1 MIAFLIPAYKPTDRL
16 TSVVSDLC
24 ANLDAGDRVVVV
36 DDGCGPDYAA
46 VFSRLAAM
54 PQVNVLRNAVNLG
67 KGAALK
73 YGINYILTEGSKAIG
88 IVTADA
94 DGQHAVLDIK
104 RVGEMLR
111 ANPRAFVLGSREF
124 GEKVPLR
131 SKLGNS
137 VSRVL
142 YRLLLGLKLKDT
154 QTGLRGMPLLLA
166 RNALSIH
173 SNRYEFETE
182 QLALSSSLG
191 IEIVEI
197 PIQTIYEDD
206 NSSSHFDPFLDSLR
220 IYFVVLRYT
229 LSSILTWAVDVI
241 ALFLIN
247 ATSSIL
253 AANLGSRAVAVG
265 LQFYLL
271 KAFVFRARAGL
282 PRFLLFVLYVATMG
296 IASATLQARLSEA
309 TGVGQALSKLL
320 VESIIFIF
328 NFLFLRN
335 LFFRRTPQ

>member
-1 MIAFLIPAYKPTDRL
+1 
-16 TSVVSDLC
+16 
-24 ANLDAGDRVVVV
+24 
-36 DDGCGPDYAA
+36 
-46 VFSRLAAM
+46 
-54 PQVNVLRNAVNLG
+54 
-67 KGAALK
+67 
-73 YGINYILTEGSKAIG
+73 
-88 IVTADA
+88 
-94 DGQHAVLDIK
+94 
-104 RVGEMLR
+104 
-111 ANPRAFVLGSREF
+111 
-124 GEKVPLR
+124 
-131 SKLGNS
+131 
-137 VSRVL
+137 
-142 YRLLLGLKLKDT
+142 
-154 QTGLRGMPLLLA
+154 MPLLLA

-241 ALFLIN
+241 AFLFLIN

-296 IASATLQARLSEA
+296 IASATLQALPNS
-309 TGVGQALSKLL
+309 
-320 VESIIFIF
+320 
-328 NFLFLRN
+328 
-335 LFFRRTPQ
+335 RR

>member
-1 MIAFLIPAYKPTDRL
+1 
-16 TSVVSDLC
+16 
-24 ANLDAGDRVVVV
+24 
-36 DDGCGPDYAA
+36 
-46 VFSRLAAM
+46 M

-229 LSSILTWAVDVI
+229 LSSILT
-241 ALFLIN
+241 
-247 ATSSIL
+247 
-253 AANLGSRAVAVG
+253 
-265 LQFYLL
+265 
-271 KAFVFRARAGL
+271 
-282 PRFLLFVLYVATMG
+282 
-296 IASATLQARLSEA
+296 
-309 TGVGQALSKLL
+309 
-320 VESIIFIF
+320 
-328 NFLFLRN
+328 
-335 LFFRRTPQ
+335 